1 MRQRS
6 PDAGGDDDDAYADEP
21 APLAPK
27 QIATLLDAS
36 RRAIILE
43 VEALVPYGD
52 FRPIPGIWCPN
63 EVVGHLIEADKRG
76 FAWRIRSM
84 IAEENPALH
93 TWVPTAVEAARHD
106 DGRDSSE
113 LAAEFGALRDESL
126 ALVRSLGPAALAR
139 PGRHPQVGDVTVRD
153 ILHEWVHH
161 DRDHLAQLTALTQR
175 LVWPGMGN
183 ARRFSE
189 PDV

>member
-6 PDAGGDDDDAYADEP
+6 PDAGGDDDPYADEP

-93 TWVPTAVEAARHD
+93 TWGADRGG
-106 DGRDSSE
+106 GR
-113 LAAEFGALRDESL
+113 
-126 ALVRSLGPAALAR
+126 P
-139 PGRHPQVGDVTVRD
+139 P
-153 ILHEWVHH
+153 
-161 DRDHLAQLTALTQR
+161 
-175 LVWPGMGN
+175 
-183 ARRFSE
+183 RRR
-189 PDV
+189 

>member
-1 MRQRS
+1 MAQRS
-6 PDAGGDDDDAYADEP
+6 PDVGRDDDAYADEP

-43 VEALVPYGD
+43 VEALIPHGD
-52 FRPIPGIWCPN
+52 FQPMPGIWSPN

-76 FAWRIRSM
+76 F
-84 IAEENPALH
+84 
-93 TWVPTAVEAARHD
+93 
-106 DGRDSSE
+106 
-113 LAAEFGALRDESL
+113 
-126 ALVRSLGPAALAR
+126 
-139 PGRHPQVGDVTVRD
+139 QVGDVTVRD
-153 ILHEWVHH
+153 ILHERVHH

-183 ARRFSE
+183 ARRFSQ
-189 PDV
+189 PDA

>member
-1 MRQRS
+1 MAQRS
-6 PDAGGDDDDAYADEP
+6 PDVGGDDDAYADEP

-43 VEALVPYGD
+43 VEALVPHGD
-52 FRPIPGIWCPN
+52 FQPMPGIWSPN

-76 FAWRIRSM
+76 F
-84 IAEENPALH
+84 
-93 TWVPTAVEAARHD
+93 
-106 DGRDSSE
+106 
-113 LAAEFGALRDESL
+113 
-126 ALVRSLGPAALAR
+126 
-139 PGRHPQVGDVTVRD
+139 QVGDVTVRD
-153 ILHEWVHH
+153 ILHERVHH

-183 ARRFSE
+183 ARRFSQ
-189 PDV
+189 PDA

>member
-6 PDAGGDDDDAYADEP
+6 PDAGGDDDAYADEP
-21 APLAPK
+21 A
-27 QIATLLDAS
+27 
-36 RRAIILE
+36 
-43 VEALVPYGD
+43 
-52 FRPIPGIWCPN
+52 
-63 EVVGHLIEADKRG
+63 
-76 FAWRIRSM
+76 
-84 IAEENPALH
+84 
-93 TWVPTAVEAARHD
+93 
-106 DGRDSSE
+106 
-113 LAAEFGALRDESL
+113 AEFGTLRDESL

-189 PDV
+189 PDA

>member
-1 MRQRS
+1 MAQRS
-6 PDAGGDDDDAYADEP
+6 PDVGRDDDADADEP

-43 VEALVPYGD
+43 VEALVLHGD
-52 FRPIPGIWCPN
+52 FRPMPGIWCPN

-76 FAWRIRSM
+76 F
-84 IAEENPALH
+84 
-93 TWVPTAVEAARHD
+93 
-106 DGRDSSE
+106 
-113 LAAEFGALRDESL
+113 
-126 ALVRSLGPAALAR
+126 
-139 PGRHPQVGDVTVRD
+139 QVGDVTVRD
-153 ILHEWVHH
+153 ILHERVHH

-183 ARRFSE
+183 ARRFSQ
-189 PDV
+189 PDA